1 MDSSAYWQQQM
12 DALKH
17 PDYNLNNYYNQSF
30 VDRLKEAQ
38 TNIDNLVSAENQ
50 ANSKVQESQDA
61 YDTFK
66 GEMRHYSEISDE
78 KENEFG
84 VKTAMDN
91 YNQSKD
97 AIAATQAA
105 INALPS
111 SINANSN
118 RVLTQSQRSAAYQAQ
133 YSVWSRKM
141 GLESSASSEYEKV
154 WEQARTNATR
164 AAAAEYAGEQN
175 KLTDFNKAW
184 TAALNNW
191 NTAKTNVLK
200 ARSERFDIES
210 QYRSWQHEQYMKELT
225 EYQKQ
230 YQSMLDKKL
239 AAQRN
244 ELNMYLAELRAQAT
258 RRAAD
263 LEEQSQRRIA
273 EIQQREKESNL
284 QYSMNLMNAW
294 KEKNFRQGGLL
305 LKK

>member
-1 MDSSAYWQQQM
+1 
-12 DALKH
+12 
-17 PDYNLNNYYNQSF
+17 
-30 VDRLKEAQ
+30 
-38 TNIDNLVSAENQ
+38 
-50 ANSKVQESQDA
+50 
-61 YDTFK
+61 
-66 GEMRHYSEISDE
+66 
-78 KENEFG
+78 
-84 VKTAMDN
+84 
-91 YNQSKD
+91 
-97 AIAATQAA
+97 
-105 INALPS
+105 
-111 SINANSN
+111 
-118 RVLTQSQRSAAYQAQ
+118 
-133 YSVWSRKM
+133 M

-164 AAAAEYAGEQN
+164 AAAAEYAGEQTQLA
-175 KLTDFNKAW
+175 KFNKAW

-225 EYQKQ
+225 EYQNQ
-230 YQSMLDKKL
+230 YQSMLEKKL

-263 LEEQSQRRIA
+263 LEEQTQRRIA

-284 QYSMNLMNAW
+284 QYSLNLMNAW